1 MSYRVI
7 EIFDD
12 PKLDRASG
20 VRSYT
25 CSDLYE
31 MLQVD
36 PDIAPLIK
44 CLSLALPQAD
54 AIFSALFNLSRPPK
68 TDWSRFSDVV
78 NLLLNLE
85 HLTIKNFR
93 LPLHQ
98 PMLEPVLS
106 IVQRNIPHIQCIVWF
121 PNLYPLWNAERSL
134 IETANNVFR
143 VTNLTL
149 VAVLL
154 EEHLERILQDTKET
168 LRHLSLIW
176 NCALEGWCSPYLI
189 YLISNWLGVS
199 ATAYGAPP
207 SNRGSS
213 RDDRVLG
220 DLGRYP
226 GCHFHRIHRHP
237 RPLYSEQLAHVP
249 FSQNWR
255 CPQASRN
262 LNSNRSNRYFAA
274 RYHARETPFLENKE
288 AACSS

>member
-1 MSYRVI
+1 MASASITTATETALCLPEIVEQILSKLHHKTLEDVCCLHACSRVSTLFHHFARRLSYRVI
-7 EIFDD
+7 EIIDD

-31 MLQVD
+31 TLKAH

-44 CLSLALPQAD
+44 CLSVALPQAD
-54 AIFSALFNLSRPPK
+54 AIFSALFNLNRPPRA
-68 TDWSRFSDVV
+68 DWSRFSDVV
-78 NLLLNLE
+78 NLLSNLE

-106 IVQRNIPHIQCIVWF
+106 IVQRNIPRIQCIVWF

-134 IETANNVFR
+134 IDIANNVFR

-154 EEHLERILQDTKET
+154 EEHLERILQHTKGT

-176 NCALEGWCSPYLI
+176 NCAL
-189 YLISNWLGVS
+189 
-199 ATAYGAPP
+199 
-207 SNRGSS
+207 
-213 RDDRVLG
+213 D
-220 DLGRYP
+220 
-226 GCHFHRIHRHP
+226 GC
-237 RPLYSEQLAHVP
+237 
-249 FSQNWR
+249 
-255 CPQASRN
+255 
-262 LNSNRSNRYFAA
+262 
-274 RYHARETPFLENKE
+274 
-288 AACSS
+288 CSSPLSVLSNL